1 LAFLP
6 WLLLG
11 CVERGLACWSH
22 GCWLPGSLS
31 WLLNDDQCR
40 IGGSAARWLLAA
52 AALSGGGLPRG
63 WPPSASPHVC
73 WLLRAIFMIGC
84 LVAAQKFWNREGQP
98 TPCPSSFGLWPAS
111 DDLTCTLAHTCP
123 HRVIVHSAAGMMAWQ
138 PCIPH
143 IGGGLQP
150 QPPLTV
156 TPLPDCGGSRDAPGP
171 QMYPKWKSGIRS
183 RDHIGNKGTKSA
195 ILEKKAAYMATRPY
209 NIILCNII
217 IVVVITIVM
226 ICSCAHGACRMK
238 CKTGCATR
246 RIGV

>member
-1 LAFLP
+1 
-6 WLLLG
+6 
-11 CVERGLACWSH
+11 VERGLACWSH

-111 DDLTCTLAHTCP
+111 DDLTCTLAHTCTHLSSSC
-123 HRVIVHSAAGMMAWQ
+123 HRAFCCWHDGMAAMHPSHRGRPAAATPPYRHTTPGLWGQQRRAW
-138 PCIPH
+138 
-143 IGGGLQP
+143 
-150 QPPLTV
+150 
-156 TPLPDCGGSRDAPGP
+156 TPNVP
-171 QMYPKWKSGIRS
+171 QMEIWNSIEG
-183 RDHIGNKGTKSA
+183 
-195 ILEKKAAYMATRPY
+195 PY
-209 NIILCNII
+209 
-217 IVVVITIVM
+217 
-226 ICSCAHGACRMK
+226 R
-238 CKTGCATR
+238 
-246 RIGV
+246 